1 MKFLVTA
8 DNNGAIG
15 RGEQPLVTIPAVQQG
30 FLKETQGKVVV
41 MGRKT
46 LEGLPGG
53 QPLGKRINV
62 VLSENPSYKIKGA
75 VVCHSIAETMEYLK
89 QFSED
94 DIYVIGGE
102 EIYREF
108 LPYCDVA
115 HVTKIDHEYL
125 ADAFFPDLDREQ
137 DWVVTADSEE
147 QTYFDLEYTF
157 LRYERRPKN

>member
-1 MKFLVTA
+1 MGNSAEKGLIFNIQKFSINDGPGIRSTVFFAGCPLSCRWCSNPESQNRFRKKA
-8 DNNGAIG
+8 LASGDKKLIG
-15 RGEQPLVTIPAVQQG
+15 REWTVEEVLEE
-30 FLKETQGKVVV
+30 LKKYD
-41 MGRKT
+41 
-46 LEGLPGG
+46 
-53 QPLGKRINV
+53 
-62 VLSENPSYKIKGA
+62 SE
-75 VVCHSIAETMEYLK
+75 
-89 QFSED
+89 